1 MAQDSLAQRME
12 KVIREY
18 IHACNRADANA
29 IAACFSPEA
38 VHYFPTGYSQKW
50 SGASTIGD
58 NFARVVRARGRCWTV
73 DQVLVDVERHA
84 GVLEWTSFTGQ
95 NDSIMRGVDW
105 FVFDPQTL
113 RIQEVRPY
121 TAAPVQPTMARQELG
136 DFDYAVRGYPTSRPP
151 QPE

>member
-1 MAQDSLAQRME
+1 MVQDSVAQRME
-12 KVIREY
+12 KVIRDF
-18 IHACNRADANA
+18 IHACNHADA
-29 IAACFSPEA
+29 IAACFNP
-38 VHYFPTGYSQKW
+38 GYSQKW

-58 NFARVVRARGRCWTV
+58 NFARLVRERGRCWTV
-73 DQVLVDVERHA
+73 DQVVVDVERHA

-95 NDSIMRGVDW
+95 SHTIMRGVDW

-121 TAAPVQPTMARQELG
+121 TAAPVQPNMARHELG
-136 DFDYAVRGYPTSRPP
+136 DFDYAGRGYPTSRPP